1 MKARL
6 AAALSLLLGTSAMVV
21 TSASWAQEVRLPPGN
36 WRQGDRE
43 EASSQYS
50 SPHNFTLEFR
60 FGGYS
65 PEIDK
70 FFGYVV
76 DDGQLKRNTP
86 YADYFGKGSKATGLG
101 LQFYFGLE
109 LDYLALR
116 IPYVGL
122 IGPAF
127 GWGFTTVSA
136 RAPFE
141 AGADTRPQCWGDDT
155 ADNYPTSLC
164 SEQHTSFTIMPMY
177 VAAVVRADEIMKRTR
192 IPIIPYAK
200 LGFAIGY
207 WRAASDG
214 TTEKA
219 VKGSETISG
228 YGLVPG
234 MFAALGGMLSLS
246 FIDPR
251 ASARLDQATGVNR
264 ISLFGEW
271 SRFLLN
277 GIGSKAQLHVGASMW
292 VVGLA
297 IDM

>member
-6 AAALSLLLGTSAMVV
+6 TAALLGASAIFV
-21 TSASWAQEVRLPPGN
+21 TSTSWAQEVRLPPGN

-43 EASSQYS
+43 EAASKFS
-50 SPHNFTLEFR
+50 SPHNFTFELR

-70 FFGYVV
+70 NEKLG
-76 DDGQLKRNTP
+76 GKTP
-86 YADYFGKGSKATGLG
+86 YADYFGKGSKAGGLG

-109 LDYLALR
+109 LDYLPLR

-127 GWGFTTVSA
+127 GWGFTTASA
-136 RAPFE
+136 RAPFDSS
-141 AGADTRPQCWGDDT
+141 ADIKAPNGEMLHPRCWGDET
-155 ADNYPTSLC
+155 ATNYPEGSC
-164 SEQHTSFTIMPMY
+164 SEQHTSVTIMPMY
-177 VAAVVRADEIMKRTR
+177 VAAVLRIDEIAQRTK
-192 IPIIPYAK
+192 IPIIPYGK
-200 LGFAIGY
+200 IGFAMGY

-219 VKGSETISG
+219 AKGNETISG

-234 MFAALGGMLSLS
+234 MFAALGGMLSLN
-246 FIDPR
+246 FIDQR
-251 ASARLDQATGVNR
+251 SAARLDQATGVNR

>member
-6 AAALSLLLGTSAMVV
+6 TAALLGASAMVV
-21 TSASWAQEVRLPPGN
+21 TSTSWAQEVRLPPGN

-43 EASSQYS
+43 EAASQFA
-50 SPHNFTLEFR
+50 SPHNFTFELR

-70 FFGYVV
+70 DEKLG
-76 DDGQLKRNTP
+76 GKTP

-109 LDYLALR
+109 LDYLPLR

-141 AGADTRPQCWGDDT
+141 FAANARPQCWRDDT
-155 ADNYPTSLC
+155 EDNYPASYC

-177 VAAVVRADEIMKRTR
+177 LAAVLRVDELMKRTK
-192 IPIIPYAK
+192 IPIIPYGK
-200 LGFAIGY
+200 IGFAMGY

-219 VKGSETISG
+219 AKGNETISG

-234 MFAALGGMLSLS
+234 MFAALGGMLSLN
-246 FIDPR
+246 FIDQR
-251 ASARLDQATGVNR
+251 SAARLDQATGVNR